1 MSKIKELSKYNGSAW
16 ETGVP
21 IGADAS
27 NVDVTVSGGGTQNL
41 QTVLGTPSNTTSIQ
55 AQLNTKLS
63 STGDGSSTTVTGI
76 SNYDTDSEET
86 SKDLVTQVVAS
97 DDENQATL
105 WGKFNRFRK
114 RVSNKFTDYFA
125 TANLT
130 GSSAG
135 VTSSGDDNH
144 AYTTAALNA
153 YFSSV
158 VGYSSAAD
166 VSSVGSVAS
175 QLSSLNSKISHIG
188 MVIYSTTLDTAAKVK
203 AIYGGTT
210 WSQISGRFIL
220 AANSTYTVKST
231 GGSKDA
237 IIPYHR
243 HNVAKVTN
251 GISGGN
257 HNHTWASDLTAGPGS
272 SRYAAAGKSATT
284 GGTGAHNHDLPQH
297 YTDYVGTSG
306 NTTGA
311 NMPPYY
317 AVYIWERTA

>member
-1 MSKIKELSKYNGSAW
+1 MANRVKTISKYSGSAW
-16 ETGVP
+16 GTEVP
-21 IGADAS
+21 IGADAT
-27 NVDVTVSGGGTQNL
+27 NVDMTTA
-41 QTVLGTPSNTTSIQ
+41 PSDYD
-55 AQLNTKLS
+55 S
-63 STGDGSSTTVTGI
+63 STS
-76 SNYDTDSEET
+76 ET
-86 SKDLVTQVVAS
+86 SKEIIGTNDVKAIAS
-97 DDENQATL
+97 DTDLTA
-105 WGKFNRFRK
+105 WGKFNRFRR
-114 RVSNKFTDYFA
+114 RVSNKFADYFA

-175 QLSSLNSKISHIG
+175 QLSSLNSKVSHIG
-188 MVIYSTTLDTAAKVK
+188 MVIYSTVLNTQAKVIE
-203 AIYGGTT
+203 IYGGTS

-257 HNHTWASDLTAGPGS
+257 HNHTWACDVTAGPGS
-272 SRYAAAGKSATT
+272 SRYAAAGKTVNT

-306 NTTGA
+306 NTSGA